1 VELAM
6 GIVRSAIGKPM
17 NASQLSRLHGKDKR
31 VGGGWSYRI
40 LKSLIELS
48 M

>member
-1 VELAM
+1 M
-6 GIVRSAIGKPM
+6 GIVRSAIGKPK
-17 NASQLSRLHGKDKR
+17 ASQLDRLHGKDSR